1 MAIHQLLHTLSYG
14 DAISGEVFALS
25 RSLQEFG
32 VDTCIFA
39 LNVNHKYREGKYSNR
54 VEEIAQ
60 VPSGV
65 GDSTVLEIVPPSKI
79 RAGDTLVLHYS
90 LGSPLNRY
98 FCSVEGVRKVIIYH
112 NITPAK
118 WYAPINSRV
127 ARDIEEGLADLP
139 MVCRAADLV
148 LADSEF
154 NQQELLKFEIS
165 AKVLELPL
173 DPERWDVVANRGIA
187 ELLSAPGV
195 RDILHVGRIAPN
207 KCIEDIIK
215 TFYFYHHYIEK
226 KSRLWIVGIDIDTEL
241 YSFALKR
248 LVYDCGLDDA
258 VTFTGAVADEELR
271 SFYEGADAYLCMS
284 EHEGFCLPVIEALH
298 YEVPVVAFNAGALPK
313 TLGGSAILVD
323 EKKFAH
329 IAELVNE
336 VIGNENLRKSL
347 IAAGKE
353 RVGQLS
359 YTNFKERVKEL
370 LIHG

>member
-25 RSLQEFG
+25 RSLQESG
-32 VDTCIFA
+32 VETSIFA
-39 LNVNHKYREGKYSNR
+39 LNVSHKYREGKYSGL

-60 VPSGV
+60 IPSE
-65 GDSTVLEIVPPSKI
+65 DSDDSALRMVPPVNI
-79 RAGDTLVLHYS
+79 RDGDTIVLHYS
-90 LGSPLNRY
+90 LGSPLNSY
-98 FCSVEGVRKVIIYH
+98 FCSVKGVRRVVIYH

-127 ARDIEEGLADLP
+127 ARDIENGIADLP

-154 NQQELLKFEIS
+154 NQDELAKFDIA

-173 DPERWDVVANRGIA
+173 DPGRWDVVANPGIA
-187 ELLSAPGV
+187 ELLTTPHI

-226 KSRLWIVGIDIDTEL
+226 NSRLWIVGIDIDTEL

-248 LVYDCGLDDA
+248 LVYDCGLEDA
-258 VTFTGAVADEELR
+258 VTFAGAVADEELR
-271 SFYEGADAYLCMS
+271 SFYEGADVYLCMS

-298 YEVPVVAFNAGALPK
+298 YELPVIAYSAGALPK
-313 TLGGSAILVD
+313 TLGGSAILVS

-336 VIGNENLRKSL
+336 VIGNDALRKSL